1 MGGIKLTEKTSEYG
15 NLNIY
20 KIAVTGKM
28 RTGKSTVV
36 ELLGEEMQTLVGNDT
51 VVIEAGF
58 GDMLKYFAHDIFLV
72 KILEEKPRELYQEFG
87 QAMRAVHN
95 KIYGNEDVWVNLLDM
110 YLETRY
116 KEISSSLPEGQKQNI
131 VVLVTDLRQPNEKA
145 WCERKGF
152 KIVKVVAPLEMRV
165 QRMKEN
171 GDNFTEES
179 IHHETET
186 HVDNFETEYIITND
200 GTIEDLQSQVKFSAL
215 EIYSDLLG

>member
-1 MGGIKLTEKTSEYG
+1 MTEKTSEYD

-200 GTIEDLQSQVKFSAL
+200 STIENLQSQVKFGAL
-215 EIYSDLLG
+215 EIYSDLLE

>member
-145 WCERKGF
+145 WCERKG
-152 KIVKVVAPLEMRV
+152 VKSAKVLAPLEMRV

-171 GDNFTEES
+171 GENFTEEA
-179 IHHETET
+179 INHETET
-186 HVDNFETEYIITND
+186 HVDDFETEY
-200 GTIEDLQSQVKFSAL
+200 
-215 EIYSDLLG
+215 

>member
-1 MGGIKLTEKTSEYG
+1 MTEKTSEYG

-186 HVDNFETEYIITND
+186 HVDNFETEYTITND